1 MMILL
6 LLHQILRAKISECRV
21 DRAEIL
27 GVKWLC
33 IQGLGTPDF
42 SDNSYWAPGDS
53 SESRALGS
61 D

>member
-21 DRAEIL
+21 DCAEIL
-27 GVKWLC
+27 EVIKWLC

-42 SDNSYWAPGDS
+42 
-53 SESRALGS
+53 
-61 D
+61 

>member
-21 DRAEIL
+21 DCADIL

-42 SDNSYWAPGDS
+42 WDNSYWAPGDS
-53 SESRALGS
+53 SWE
-61 D
+61 